1 MRGERIDLIQAH
13 LLGANAY
20 ASIAGTL
27 TRTPVVSIFHG
38 SVDMAE
44 PNRRRWAKIAAINAG
59 SDRIVAVSN
68 SLRDNL
74 LARTSLNAKKMQ
86 VIYNGIDTG
95 RFTTSKTNLLRREL
109 DLGPDTFI
117 VCSLG
122 NIRAAKGYDYLIEAA
137 GQVVRQTPHVHFV
150 IAGQGKGRLYARLQE
165 MRRQCDVEHNV
176 HFLGFREDAAD
187 ILSSSDLFLL
197 PSTSE
202 GFSIST
208 IDAMACGLPVVATRS
223 GGPEEIVTPGVDGQL
238 IPVASSAV
246 IAESILE
253 LASDA
258 AARRKLGEAASS
270 TVAKRF
276 SLEAMLQEYERMYR
290 KLLKFPRPGPD

>member
-1 MRGERIDLIQAH
+1 MKTVLHLIDTSGPGGAETVFLNLLEGFDRGEFRSVPLVTRGGWVEETLTRRGVKSCVCDAKASFAGRYLRKIIRLVRGERIDLIQAH

-68 SLRDNL
+68 SLRDAL

-86 VIYNGIDTG
+86 VIYNGVDTA

-176 HFLGFREDAAD
+176 HFLRFREDAAD
-187 ILSSSDLFLL
+187 ILS
-197 PSTSE
+197 
-202 GFSIST
+202 
-208 IDAMACGLPVVATRS
+208 RS
-223 GGPEEIVTPGVDGQL
+223 
-238 IPVASSAV
+238 
-246 IAESILE
+246 
-253 LASDA
+253 
-258 AARRKLGEAASS
+258 
-270 TVAKRF
+270 
-276 SLEAMLQEYERMYR
+276 
-290 KLLKFPRPGPD
+290 RPGIHNGIGHKK